1 MLSEIFDLSLF
12 GATFRMVTPIFLAA
26 LGGTFCAQAGV
37 FNIALEGMMLVG
49 AFAAV
54 VGSHFSGSAW
64 IGLLSAIAG
73 GLIMALI
80 FAGATLR
87 MKAHPIVLGIALNM
101 LAGASTT
108 YLLTQIFHV
117 TGAFRSPSL
126 PSMPVIHLPV
136 VQDIPVLGQILSGHS
151 VIVYVSWGAALLG
164 SFLLYEQVIGLRI
177 RAVGQNPQA
186 AGTLGVSVERTRF
199 FAILLCGVLAGMGG
213 AQLSISN
220 VRLFVQ
226 NMTAGRGFIALVA
239 VLFGRE
245 KPLGVFGASMMF
257 GFLDALSVR
266 IQGASIAP
274 QFVMMIPYVG
284 TIAALFILRDKQ
296 VPVLAKSDDSE
307 EKGGRRSG

>member
-1 MLSEIFDLSLF
+1 M
-12 GATFRMVTPIFLAA
+12 
-26 LGGTFCAQAGV
+26 
-37 FNIALEGMMLVG
+37 
-49 AFAAV
+49 
-54 VGSHFSGSAW
+54 
-64 IGLLSAIAG
+64 
-73 GLIMALI
+73 
-80 FAGATLR
+80 
-87 MKAHPIVLGIALNM
+87 
-101 LAGASTT
+101 
-108 YLLTQIFHV
+108 
-117 TGAFRSPSL
+117 
-126 PSMPVIHLPV
+126 
-136 VQDIPVLGQILSGHS
+136 
-151 VIVYVSWGAALLG
+151 
-164 SFLLYEQVIGLRI
+164 IGLRI